1 MGSGSG
7 WILCARP
14 GRQLGHR
21 APSLLRPGPWH
32 PPAPSPSVLG
42 GTGCAVQSGSL
53 SGLLPAGSCCV
64 LSASALADLRGP
76 RGVRWPRL
84 LTPRSAPGRASQAP
98 LSSGFLRRPSSVS
111 RDCQACFLELSP
123 ALPATAGVMPT
134 GLGVR
139 HRFPCPSP
147 LVSHQELSGG
157 QRLLRKAGPGPLR
170 YGGARLGTRKL
181 HGGGS
186 PGMR

>member
-1 MGSGSG
+1 MDP
-7 WILCARP
+7 LCLAR
-14 GRQLGHR
+14 QAELGHR

-32 PPAPSPSVLG
+32 PPAPQPQCPGQHRLCSAVRLSVRAASCWG
-42 GTGCAVQSGSL
+42 PAVCAQHLCWQISGAQGESD
-53 SGLLPAGSCCV
+53 AQ
-64 LSASALADLRGP
+64 A
-76 RGVRWPRL
+76 L
-84 LTPRSAPGRASQAP
+84 LTPGSAPGWRAGQAP
-98 LSSGFLRRPSSVS
+98 LSSGFPRRPSSVS

-123 ALPATAGVMPT
+123 AVPATAGVMPT

-157 QRLLRKAGPGPLR
+157 QQLLRKAGPGPLR
-170 YGGARLGTRKL
+170 YGGASLGTRKL